1 MALLFFNCD
10 QTVSNKNREEL
21 DQIVIKNRDTTLTE
35 KENYYLENTKVYFGE
50 PLTFDNTSTIFLPI
64 LVGEK
69 YINKELP
76 YHQYLNI
83 AVIDKEGNIEKLFF
97 EESVLIDK
105 ITYFNNNKT
114 INEEDDNEYRS
125 SSKLENNQKLKGT
138 EWENYLFL
146 EVYHYNKRKSR
157 YFTDFFLSLLLNL
170 C

>member
-1 MALLFFNCD
+1 M
-10 QTVSNKNREEL
+10 
-21 DQIVIKNRDTTLTE
+21 
-35 KENYYLENTKVYFGE
+35 
-50 PLTFDNTSTIFLPI
+50 
-64 LVGEK
+64 
-69 YINKELP
+69 
-76 YHQYLNI
+76 NI

-146 EVYHYNKRKSR
+146 EVYHYNKRKKR
-157 YFTDFFLSLLLNL
+157 YKKLYVYDMINKQLN
-170 C
+170 